1 MAIKRT
7 IEIEIA
13 LEENEFEL
21 EEVYR
26 IIENLEF
33 SVRVEL
39 LCWLADDIRSTTQR
53 GEHGRGKDDQQES
66 AGMQHGEVQP
76 QDQGNT

>member
-26 IIENLEF
+26 IIEDLEF

-39 LCWLADDIRSTTQR
+39 LCWLADDIKASTQR
-53 GEHGRGKDDQQES
+53 GEHGRGKDDEQES
-66 AGMQHGEVQP
+66 AGVQHGTLQS